1 MCQEFA
7 CENLVQSMTYVSCD
21 PVFAT
26 PIGPFVGARF
36 RLHPRCDVTGSLLEM
51 AGPLTGNVR
60 IIDRPE
66 VLILFV
72 TMLCHKKTPACR
84 CLKASADV
92 AFVSFI
98 RPHFASRFP
107 TVCSEFYAGSILYK
121 YICILATSYA
131 CVG

>member
-1 MCQEFA
+1 M
-7 CENLVQSMTYVSCD
+7 LVATLFCD
-21 PVFAT
+21 LDWPVCSR
-26 PIGPFVGARF
+26 I
-36 RLHPRCDVTGSLLEM
+36 HPRCDVTGSLLEM

-72 TMLCHKKTPACR
+72 TTLCHKEAPACR

-107 TVCSEFYAGSILYK
+107 HSVQ
-121 YICILATSYA
+121 
-131 CVG
+131 